1 MQEEWDWVCES
12 EKERQALDY
21 YSLTREEATVFGI
34 QPHLTKQLSK
44 AYERFEAAIDLISMD
59 DDQLR
64 QREADR
70 AVWPKWKEHA
80 PKDDS
85 APCIYTLY
93 DAADFMTDVCGIP
106 GAQAYG
112 WALSREARLLR
123 DGIIRF
129 SDGAEEVPRDP
140 TDPPF

>member
-12 EKERQALDY
+12 EKERQGLDY

-34 QPHLTKQLSK
+34 QPHLTKQLSR

-59 DDQLR
+59 DDQRR

-80 PKDDS
+80 SSKALVVLPLPPLELANAMTGIVFLTFFLCLLDS
-85 APCIYTLY
+85 Y
-93 DAADFMTDVCGIP
+93 DLHLTCKLESTIG
-106 GAQAYG
+106 
-112 WALSREARLLR
+112 
-123 DGIIRF
+123 
-129 SDGAEEVPRDP
+129 
-140 TDPPF
+140 